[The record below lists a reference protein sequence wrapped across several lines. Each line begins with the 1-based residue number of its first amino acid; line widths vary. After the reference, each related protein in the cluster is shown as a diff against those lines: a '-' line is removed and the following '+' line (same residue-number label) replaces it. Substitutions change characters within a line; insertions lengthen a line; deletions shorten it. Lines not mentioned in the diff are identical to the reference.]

1 MDFTKPISAEIDI
14 INHAGAQEFRKYLDA
29 HGIEHVMVRDISMVF
44 IFRCR
49 MTEEQYHKAME
60 KFPYVLFYQGK

>member
-14 INHAGAQEFRKYLDA
+14 VNHAGAQDFRKYLDE
-29 HGIEHVMVRDISMVF
+29 HRIEHVMVRDISMVF

-49 MTEEQYHKAME
+49 MTKEQYHKANE
-60 KFPYVLFYQGK
+60 KFQYVLFYQ